1 MAGSLLTGLFAKV
14 KHQATVQGAFYGNSA
29 LFVEQIAA
37 VVFTIAYAS
46 IVTLLILILLQ
57 ATIGLKVSA
66 DTDRAETESHDRF
79 GSFHG
84 RSRPSAHVITQTRVP
99 PVLPLQVDAIE
110 LSTSVTA
117 ESTTV

>member
-37 VVFTIAYAS
+37 VVFTISYAS
-46 IVTLLILILLQ
+46 IVTLLILLLLQ
-57 ATIGLKVSA
+57 VTIGLKVSA
-66 DTDRAETESHDRF
+66 DAETESHDRF

-84 RSRPSAHVITQTRVP
+84 RSRPSAISQSRAP

-117 ESTTV
+117 ESSTTV